1 MKTKKIS
8 AFIMVLMLTLG
19 AAACGD
25 SDSSSKADSKAK
37 KESVSVSQAETEEN
51 TESKAGVDS
60 GTTETWGVFS
70 VFVPEGFTL
79 KGGDVFDETDT
90 RYFSVKKGDFYY
102 FDFYTSETEDDVMS
116 RYNYNKDTYTNEQ
129 KDVSGTYGG
138 IDWTGFQYSDGFG
151 GYGFEAYTSIDGQYI
166 KVAGV
171 GYEFESP
178 EAEKVLGSLTV
189 GEAPAEGG
197 ETAYSTTVEMMA
209 AKVGLPEGYTTVKDA
224 APRQLVI
231 DSDETG
237 CRFSYISGN
246 GDAEEE
252 LNQTKADKTLP
263 NEDLDVNGTV
273 WKTYSPYENCFYAA
287 AASGDKYILVGTD
300 YGTMEELQV
309 LLQGIEII

>member
-51 TESKAGVDS
+51 TESKADVDS

-102 FDFYTSETEDDVMS
+102 FDFYTSDTEDDVMS

-237 CRFSYISGN
+237 CRFSYSSGN

-252 LNQTKADKTLP
+252 LNKTKADKTLP

-300 YGTMEELQV
+300 YGTMEEFQV